1 MNTHSRSFFRTS
13 ISLLGLAFGGEMLVA
28 QGQFELHPPEPAE
41 HSSLFL
47 LQPQGSFPQG
57 RQSAP
62 ERDLQPGETISV
74 AELRLP
80 AAAVKELRKSL
91 KRFYLGD
98 VRDSAKHLEKALRI
112 DDTIPV
118 AHYNLGICYG
128 NLGRLGSRLWSGV
141 RYSNAF
147 VSEQSAAVSLTAN
160 IGRDSTVCK
169 FPSARTTLLAHWMAR
184 ALMVLLSAA
193 VLCVLALTV
202 VVCWILMS
210 RGIWM
215 LRQSSFWKLR

>member
-128 NLGRLGSRLWSGV
+128 NLAGR
-141 RYSNAF
+141 
-147 VSEQSAAVSLTAN
+147 
-160 IGRDSTVCK
+160 
-169 FPSARTTLLAHWMAR
+169 
-184 ALMVLLSAA
+184 
-193 VLCVLALTV
+193 
-202 VVCWILMS
+202 
-210 RGIWM
+210 
-215 LRQSSFWKLR
+215 